1 MDKLNDKY
9 RSRLL
14 HLRKNRKKIFVV
26 YTIANL
32 IFIIIA
38 SCLFYRRYA
47 IMIPGVFHIV
57 IIGYIIYTFF
67 LHNMLNFMENAFMG
81 VCATMDM
88 HNEFIEELFEKLS
101 KNHET
106 SDDVDA

>member
-1 MDKLNDKY
+1 
-9 RSRLL
+9 
-14 HLRKNRKKIFVV
+14 
-26 YTIANL
+26 
-32 IFIIIA
+32 
-38 SCLFYRRYA
+38 
-47 IMIPGVFHIV
+47 
-57 IIGYIIYTFF
+57 
-67 LHNMLNFMENAFMG
+67 MENAFMG